1 MIDPYTAYVLEVY
14 SSMSNS
20 IPQYAWDNIMVNFA
34 HSSIN
39 HKLAEE
45 KILFKYKDKKITTE
59 EIIANPEKFVIK
71 GNYAINKQIFA
82 AIDHDKLE
90 VVFSMWKGYFDRPN
104 QFDDYKDVKL
114 TPLHASGHAYI
125 EDLQK
130 LVEKMQSKHLIPIHT
145 ECKDKYQELFKTNI
159 IILNNGEDLNL

>member
-1 MIDPYTAYVLEVY
+1 MIDPYTAYVLDVY
-14 SSMSNS
+14 SSMSDS
-20 IPQYAWDNIMVNFA
+20 IPQYDWDNIMVNFA

-59 EIIANPEKFVIK
+59 EIVANSKKFVIK
-71 GNYAINKQIFA
+71 GNWAINKQIFD
-82 AIDHDKLE
+82 AIEHDKLE
-90 VVFSMWKGYFDRPN
+90 IVFSMWKGYLDRPN

-114 TPLHASGHAYI
+114 TPLHTSGHAYI

-130 LVEKMQSKHLIPIHT
+130 LVEKMQPKYLIPIHT
-145 ECKDKYQELFKTNI
+145 ERKYKYQELFKANI
-159 IILNNGEDLNL
+159 IILNDGEELNL

>member
-1 MIDPYTAYVLEVY
+1 MLWCRDVWDWQKRLRPFR
-14 SSMSNS
+14 
-20 IPQYAWDNIMVNFA
+20 IPQYDWDNIMVNFA

-59 EIIANPEKFVIK
+59 EIVANPEKFVIK
-71 GNYAINKQIFA
+71 GNWAINKQIFD
-82 AIDHDKLE
+82 AIEHDKLE
-90 VVFSMWKGYFDRPN
+90 VVFSMWKGYLDRPN

-114 TPLHASGHAYI
+114 TPLHTSGHAYI

-130 LVEKMQSKHLIPIHT
+130 LVEKMQPKCLIPIHT
-145 ECKDKYQELFKTNI
+145 ECEDKYQELFKANI
-159 IILNNGEDLNL
+159 VTLNDGEELDL